1 MRKITMQSCFH
12 LAWKKRESGI
22 MDLHL
27 KEKSIDWKGMKK

>member
-12 LAWKKRESGI
+12 LALKKRESGI

-27 KEKSIDWKGMKK
+27 KEKKY

>member
-1 MRKITMQSCFH
+1 MKKITMQSCFH

-27 KEKSIDWKGMKK
+27 KEKKC